1 MNYYFIILSIIL
13 ILFYYLIFNNK
24 IEHLQDT
31 QSENNNI
38 INDNYNKLSFNITT
52 LTSMINQLQTKTQLN
67 ENNINKLSSRIDNN
81 KKKISSLEEDSEFIN
96 DLIDIED

>member
-1 MNYYFIILSIIL
+1 MNYYFIFLSIIL

>member
-1 MNYYFIILSIIL
+1 MNYYFIFLSIIL

-24 IEHLQDT
+24 IEHLQDI